1 MTARITLKDVA
12 SEAGVHVSTA
22 SRALNP
28 ATQSV
33 INDKTVE
40 RVLAAAEK
48 LGYRPHPLARGLRT
62 NQTMSVGVVIPDVE
76 NPLFGPIIAGAE
88 AVLMDE
94 GYSMLIGNAD
104 RGEDHAT
111 AVIDDMVDRH
121 VDGLILATALRQ
133 DPSIEKMIA
142 REVPIVLVNRT
153 AEGLSVP
160 SILGDDHAGIGLA
173 VQHLASLGHVE
184 LGHVAGPSS
193 FSTGLA
199 RSQAFRAW
207 TQTLGLDR
215 ASQRIEEADR
225 FQVEPG
231 YEACTRLLRHYPE
244 ITAIVAA
251 NDLLALGCYRSIRDA
266 GLRVGD
272 DVSVTGYNDM
282 PLLDL
287 MQPPMTAVRVS
298 YRQMGREAAAALL
311 GMIGGVSD
319 APSGV
324 SIRLAPTLAV
334 RSSSLPPPAR

>member
-1 MTARITLKDVA
+1 MTERITLKDVA
-12 SEAGVHVSTA
+12 AEAGVHVSTA

-33 INDKTVE
+33 INHQTVE

-76 NPLFGPIIAGAE
+76 NPLFGPIIAGVE
-88 AVLMDE
+88 SVLIDE

-104 RGEDHAT
+104 QGEAHAM

-121 VDGLILATALRQ
+121 VDGLILATALRH
-133 DPSIEKMIA
+133 DPAIEKMVA
-142 REVPIVLVNRT
+142 REMPIVLVNRT
-153 AEGLSVP
+153 AEGLPAP

-173 VQHLASLGHVE
+173 VEHLASLGHTE
-184 LGHVAGPSS
+184 LGHVAGPVT

-207 TQTLGLDR
+207 TQTLGLER
-215 ASQRIEEADR
+215 SSARVEEAER

-231 YEACTRLLRHYPE
+231 FAAARRLLARHPE

-251 NDLLALGCYRSIRDA
+251 NDLLGLGCYRAIREA

-272 DVSVTGYNDM
+272 DVSVTGYNDI
-282 PLLDL
+282 PLLDM
-287 MQPPMTAVRVS
+287 MQPPMTAVRVP

-311 GMIGGVSD
+311 AMIGGESV

-324 SIRLAPTLAV
+324 SIRLAPMLTV
-334 RSSSLPPPAR
+334 RASTAPPPN